1 MQIKKVVPIILRQH
15 DLGLQFLVFQH
26 PLAGI
31 QIVKGTVEL
40 NESLE
45 EAALRELFEETGIQS
60 THIQSFLGI
69 HCPKEKGPDWYV
81 FVCETQENLLDQW
94 VHYCHDDGGLE
105 FKFFG
110 IFYIQNLRVTGIHYF
125 RTYWYLF
132 KIIMNQNINDY
143 HVFVRL
149 S

>member
-15 DLGLQFLVFQH
+15 DLGLQLLVFQH

-60 THIQSFLGI
+60 AHIQKFLGI
-69 HCPKEKGPDWYV
+69 HYPKENGPDWCV

-105 FKFFG
+105 FKFFWH
-110 IFYIQNLRVTGIHYF
+110 FLYTKPTSDWHSLFQDLLVFIQDNYESK
-125 RTYWYLF
+125 Y
-132 KIIMNQNINDY
+132 K
-143 HVFVRL
+143 
-149 S
+149 